1 MARIPKN
8 KIITNQQAVFN
19 EFVYVD
25 SGLAFSGSYH
35 IISGKTY
42 AGTNE
47 RVYAQP
53 VPIER
58 PQNNA
63 LANVINN
70 VGLGSAAY
78 NLALRNKTT
87 ARNLSSILIHPH
99 IVRMN
104 SPLKIGVSYYL
115 QKSND
120 FNHIIKKIS
129 YEEGYHLAKDPINKI
144 VSIDFSAENLD
155 TQLESAE
162 KIIPGITTFVN
173 L

>member
-8 KIITNQQAVFN
+8 QIITNQQAVFN

-42 AGTNE
+42 AGANE

-63 LANVINN
+63 LANVININ
-70 VGLGSAAY
+70 GLGSAAY
-78 NLALRNKTT
+78 NLSLRNKETT
-87 ARNLSSILIHPH
+87 RNLAPKQINPH
-99 IVRMN
+99 IIRIN
-104 SPLKIGVSYYL
+104 SPLKIGISYYF

-120 FNHIIKKIS
+120 PNYIIKKIS
-129 YEEGYHLAKDPINKI
+129 HDEATQLSKDPINKV

-155 TQLESAE
+155 IQLESAE
-162 KIIPGITTFVN
+162 KIIPGIAAFVN

>member
-8 KIITNQQAVFN
+8 QIITNQQAVFN

-42 AGTNE
+42 AGANE
-47 RVYAQP
+47 RIYAQP
-53 VPIER
+53 VPIEK

-63 LANVINN
+63 LANVINTT
-70 VGLGSAAY
+70 GLGSAAY
-78 NLALRNKTT
+78 NLAIRNKNT
-87 ARNLSSILIHPH
+87 AYNLAPTSIHPH
-99 IVRMN
+99 IVRLN
-104 SPLKIGVSYYL
+104 PSLKSGINYYF

-120 FNHIIKKIS
+120 PNYIIKKVS
-129 YEEGYHLAKDPINKI
+129 YEEAYYLSKDPINKVI
-144 VSIDFSAENLD
+144 SINFSSEDLD
-155 TQLESAE
+155 EQLTLAE
-162 KIIPGITTFVN
+162 KTIPGITTFVN

>member
-8 KIITNQQAVFN
+8 QIITNQQAVFN

-35 IISGKTY
+35 IINGKTY
-42 AGTNE
+42 AGANE
-47 RVYAQP
+47 KTYAQP
-53 VPIER
+53 VLIER
-58 PQNNA
+58 PQSNA

-87 ARNLSSILIHPH
+87 ARNLSSISLHPH

-104 SPLKIGVSYYL
+104 SPLKIGVSYYF
-115 QKSND
+115 QKLND
-120 FNHIIKKIS
+120 SNHIIKKIS
-129 YEEGYHLAKDPINKI
+129 YEEGYHLAKDPNNKVI
-144 VSIDFSAENLD
+144 LIDFSADNLD
-155 TQLESAE
+155 EQLTQAE